1 MIDGVPCVLLVD
13 GVYED
18 YELEAAA
25 LHSVGARFVRVP
37 PPVESETAVL
47 AIDELASADVLLVE
61 LAPITHTVLSAAT
74 SCRAVIRYG
83 TGIDN
88 IDADAAKQLGIDV
101 LNVAGYAA
109 DSVAD
114 HVLGLMLA
122 IARQLLPS
130 HTVVLEGDWRG
141 DPRIARPLGLRGR
154 TLGLLG
160 YGAIGAAVAH
170 RALAFGM
177 TVLAHDPYITPGRA
191 PTGVEM
197 CDWEKLLMSSDV
209 LSLHL
214 PLTDATSGIID
225 ATALAHMKTSS
236 ILINTARGGLVNEPA
251 LLAAL
256 SNDRLFFAALDV
268 CSSEPPA
275 HDDPVRRHPRILLTP
290 HIGFWS
296 DQSEATLRSSVINLA
311 LAALSRLNGFDDS
324 GYRPVTSAES

>member
-1 MIDGVPCVLLVD
+1 VIDGVPCVLLVD

-18 YELEAAA
+18 YDREEAARHNA
-25 LHSVGARFVRVP
+25 AARFVRALP
-37 PPVESETAVL
+37 PAESEAAVL
-47 AIDELASADVLLVE
+47 ALDELPSAHVLLVE
-61 LAPITHTVLSAAT
+61 LAPITRKVLSRAT

-88 IDADAAKQLGIDV
+88 IDTAAAKQLGIDV

-114 HVLGLMLA
+114 HVLGLTLA
-122 IARQLLPS
+122 IARRLLPS
-130 HTVVLEGDWRG
+130 REVVLGGKWRG

-160 YGAIGAAVAH
+160 YGAIGAAVAQ

-177 TVLAHDPYITPGRA
+177 TVLAHDPYITPEEA
-191 PTGVEM
+191 PPGVKM
-197 CDWEKLLMSSDV
+197 CGWEKLLTSSDV

-225 ATALAHMKTSS
+225 ATALAQMKASS
-236 ILINTARGGLVNEPA
+236 ILINTARGGLVNEAA

-256 SNDRLFFAALDV
+256 SNDRLSFAALDV
-268 CSSEPPA
+268 WNFEPPA
-275 HDDPVRRHPRILLTP
+275 HDDPVRRHPKILLTP

-296 DQSEATLRSSVINLA
+296 DQSEAALRARVIDLA
-311 LAALSRLNGFDDS
+311 LAALSRANDS
-324 GYRPVTSAES
+324 GDSGHRPVASNES